1 MFGAFAHESMCG
13 LFSQGTADRLPTRES
28 SHSHLRASEPSLH
41 LPPQLKT
48 LQAQGQGVRGSGAT
62 SVPVPPQPMV
72 LGPRAS
78 GLYSLSVLVVCG
90 AHGRLHSMTVS
101 TVWVMELVIA
111 SSLSLLRGVAPSP
124 QRVFLG
130 IVFCGDSRQKC
141 SKMVNIPLL
150 IKKQQYPS

>member
-13 LFSQGTADRLPTRES
+13 LFSHGTADRLPTRES

-62 SVPVPPQPMV
+62 SVPVPPQPVV

-78 GLYSLSVLVVCG
+78 GLYSLSLF
-90 AHGRLHSMTVS
+90 RLHSMTVS

-111 SSLSLLRGVAPSP
+111 SSLSLLRRVAPSP